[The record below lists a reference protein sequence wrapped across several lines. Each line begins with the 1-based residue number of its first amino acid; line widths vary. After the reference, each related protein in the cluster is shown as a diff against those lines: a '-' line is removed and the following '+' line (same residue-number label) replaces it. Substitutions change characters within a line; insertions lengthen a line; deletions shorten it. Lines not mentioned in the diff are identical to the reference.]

1 MDAPTPVPEWLD
13 ESRERFET
21 LRRDAASR
29 TAVLNEAQQRVA
41 TTSAALRRAEAHV
54 DAIKALRFDSSTFS
68 ERFRTAEAEA
78 ARCLR
83 AFERA
88 KSAAQRLRAER
99 AALGDERTLDACGRL
114 LVALGAISPEDL

>member
-1 MDAPTPVPEWLD
+1 MDITPCPEWLD
-13 ESRERFET
+13 EARERFET

-29 TAVLNEAQQRVA
+29 SGILNEAQQRVA

-54 DAIKALRFDSSTFS
+54 DAIKALRYDSSDLS
-68 ERFRTAEAEA
+68 ERFKSAEAEA

-88 KSAAQRLRAER
+88 KAAAQRLCAER
-99 AALGDERTLDACGRL
+99 AALGSERTLDACGRL
-114 LVALGAISPEDL
+114 LVALGALSPEDL